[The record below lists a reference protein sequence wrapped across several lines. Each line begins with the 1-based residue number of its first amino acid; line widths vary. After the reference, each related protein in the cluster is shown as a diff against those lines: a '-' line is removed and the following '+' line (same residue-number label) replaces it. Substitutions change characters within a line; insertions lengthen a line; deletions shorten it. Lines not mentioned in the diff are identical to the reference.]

1 MIFTLRGVRRGECG
15 RTAILTLVHRRRSRI
30 GDHRSSLLNRT
41 QSCTRVL
48 LTTLRNNSFLRPKAI
63 VSILTRNVDYWHP
76 LYSLCALRLV
86 VRAGRG
92 SWRVR
97 SRSKTDQ
104 GVSSSNSS
112 RLTPGCETPK
122 AKRTYL

>member
-1 MIFTLRGVRRGECG
+1 MASVEEREHSRWYTGVAHESV
-15 RTAILTLVHRRRSRI
+15 TIALPFLIVP
-30 GDHRSSLLNRT
+30 N
-41 QSCTRVL
+41 SCTRVL

-63 VSILTRNVDYWHP
+63 VSILTRNVDYCRWHP